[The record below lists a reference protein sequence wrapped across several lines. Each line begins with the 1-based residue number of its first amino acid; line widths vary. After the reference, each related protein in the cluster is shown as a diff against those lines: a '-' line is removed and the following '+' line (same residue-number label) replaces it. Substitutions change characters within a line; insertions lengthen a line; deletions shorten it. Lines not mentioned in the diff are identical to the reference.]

1 MNDHT
6 RARGVALALGF
17 ASVASLLTGCGTNR
31 RTLVITS
38 DPSGALVYVND
49 VQMGTTPLE
58 ADFTWFGVYEVRLS
72 KPGYEPLVTTG
83 EARPRCTTSP
93 SSTSSRRSP
102 RVRETTVRWHY
113 TLTPS
118 VEDDEALLERARGR
132 RRAGWTRPERALRA
146 TRVASRPDRGIDYP
160 AFARN
165 QGIAQEKSL

>member
-83 EARPRCTTSP
+83 EARPALHDQPFFDFFSEVAP
-93 SSTSSRRSP
+93 G
-102 RVRETTVRWHY
+102 VRETTVRWHY

-118 VEDDEALLERARGR
+118 VEDDEALLERARSAKGR
-132 RRAGWTRPERALRA
+132 LDAP
-146 TRVASRPDRGIDYP
+146 
-160 AFARN
+160 
-165 QGIAQEKSL
+165 